1 MGVRV
6 QARSG
11 APPSAFRSLLR
22 LAGLILAII
31 PFFAGFLPALFDH
44 RRRALPDFVA
54 GTTVVY
60 AQITP

>member
-31 PFFAGFLPALFDH
+31 PLFAGFLPALFDSS
-44 RRRALPDFVA
+44 RRALPDFVS